1 MSGVNPA
8 GSKSAMGYALE
19 GMMRAS
25 KQLEGAAEETLRAT
39 TVGADPGAAQQ
50 TPPASLERAAI
61 GTITSRTAYT
71 ANAKM
76 VKAADEMLGSLM
88 DIVA

>member
-1 MSGVNPA
+1 MSSVHPA
-8 GSKSAMGYALE
+8 GSNSPIAHALD

-25 KQLEGAAEETLRAT
+25 RQLEGAAEETLRAT
-39 TVGADPGAAQQ
+39 ASGADSAAAQQ
-50 TPPASLERAAI
+50 MPPPSLERAAI
-61 GTITSRTAYT
+61 GTRTAKTAYA

-88 DIVA
+88 DIVV